1 MLLDS
6 GCLIVFFLDDRLAA
20 KHIRYSGLT
29 VDVTAT
35 ERGGMVDEK
44 ASPDLGT

>member
-6 GCLIVFFLDDRLAA
+6 VCLIVFFMDDRLAA

-44 ASPDLGT
+44 VSPDLGR